1 MRCEWEI
8 EHGYAFD
15 AKSAQINRRIAACSH
30 VGTTHAKLPLGMRQF
45 AVGYGAVIY
54 HVMIRSGF
62 HHNLASELKWERGG
76 QKQRPHSLP
85 RSNPAGHIVK
95 PSHFSA
101 NVVLPVTRL
110 NVFVV
115 GAIVKY
121 NVAIQRNVASIGVV
135 GGFIRPQ
142 GEGAILNSSPD
153 MQFEDGTLFLLSN
166 GTNGRLVFSGRR
178 NRRTM

>member
-1 MRCEWEI
+1 MGCEWEI

-15 AKSAQINRRIAACSH
+15 AKSAQINRRVAACSH
-30 VGTTHAKLPLGMRQF
+30 VGVAHAKLPLGMRQLT
-45 AVGYGAVIY
+45 VGYSAVIY
-54 HVMIRSGF
+54 DVMIRSSF
-62 HHNLASELKWERGG
+62 HHNLAGELKWERRG

-95 PSHFSA
+95 SSHFSA
-101 NVVLPVTRL
+101 NVVLPVARL
-110 NVFVV
+110 NVFIVRTT
-115 GAIVKY
+115 VKY
-121 NVAIQRNVASIGVV
+121 NVAVQRDVAAIGVV